1 MLRVYL
7 VAFEAYPLFSPQSH
21 DAHRIS
27 GGGSLVPI
35 AATVAASTP
44 RAAARTSAIIAASG
58 SGGAAA
64 AVSTS
69 ATAVAV
75 SSAGATAAART
86 SSTTAAA
93 SSSVTSSYAV
103 NEPLSVI
110 VPWSDVLALN
120 WVAFPLRL
128 IVGDPLRNFSIVFAS
143 GFNPTWLFCCLRPLL

>member
-93 SSSVTSSYAV
+93 GSTRAGACATAAGSPNVTSLYAV
-103 NEPLSVI
+103 NKPLSVWASLS
-110 VPWSDVLALN
+110 VSKRVTPA
-120 WVAFPLRL
+120 PRL
-128 IVGDPLRNFSIVFAS
+128 IVEVFIVSSLLVVAS
-143 GFNPTWLFCCLRPLL
+143 GFTPI